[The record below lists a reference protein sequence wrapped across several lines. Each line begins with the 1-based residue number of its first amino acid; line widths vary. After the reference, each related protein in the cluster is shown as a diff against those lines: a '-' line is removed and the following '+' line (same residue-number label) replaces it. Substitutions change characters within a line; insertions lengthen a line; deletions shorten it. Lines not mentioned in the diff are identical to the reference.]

1 MPESRSIKAL
11 DTGFRRCDG
20 LSSAPL
26 VPDSGFLAV
35 FLIGLLGGVHCAG
48 MCGGIVSALSLQTHG
63 SAVRSGAAWPIHLAY
78 NLGRIG
84 SYAIAGALMGAL
96 GSLSLLLDNW
106 LPMQMILY
114 VAANLMMVALGLY
127 LTGVTQTLAFTE
139 RAGQWL
145 WRRVQPAT
153 RRFLPVRGAAQAF
166 PLGMLWGWLPCGLVY
181 SVLTMTLLS
190 GSATRGAAI
199 MLAFG
204 FGTLPNLM
212 LAGLLLVRFRSVI
225 QGRLLRLG
233 SGLIVLAFGLWG
245 LVNAATLGGK
255 LWQGVASHT

>member
-1 MPESRSIKAL
+1 M
-11 DTGFRRCDG
+11 
-20 LSSAPL
+20 
-26 VPDSGFLAV
+26 PDSGFFAV

-48 MCGGIVSALSLQTHG
+48 MCGGIVSALSLQMPG
-63 SAVRSGAAWPIHLAY
+63 SAVRSGPVWPIHLAY

-84 SYAIAGALMGAL
+84 SYVIAGALMGAL
-96 GSLSLLLDNW
+96 GSLGLLLNNA
-106 LPMQMILY
+106 LPVQMMLY
-114 VAANLMMVALGLY
+114 AAANLMMIALGLY
-127 LTGVTQTLAFTE
+127 LIGITGALAFTE

-181 SVLTMTLLS
+181 SVLTMTLVS
-190 GSATRGAAI
+190 GSAVRGAAI

-204 FGTLPNLM
+204 LGTLPNLM
-212 LAGLLLVRFRSVI
+212 LAGLLLVRFRSVV
-225 QGRLLRLG
+225 QGSALRLV

-245 LVNAATLGGK
+245 LFNAATLGGK
-255 LWQGVASHT
+255 LWRGVVVGQV